1 MTNWEKQSTFK
12 GISSGLKK
20 YYDSMEF
27 TDVLAMRAE
36 PTLRQAKDYMNYITA
51 IDRFDGKE
59 QAISA
64 LEYLQTLLQTVLTD
78 IDFVIAREQS
88 DFEF

>member
-1 MTNWEKQSTFK
+1 MS
-12 GISSGLKK
+12 
-20 YYDSMEF
+20 
-27 TDVLAMRAE
+27 
-36 PTLRQAKDYMNYITA
+36 YITA
-51 IDRFDGKE
+51 TDHFDGKE

-64 LEYLQTLLQTVLTD
+64 LEYLQALLQTVLTD